1 MRFSVDD
8 QALQIAAK
16 TKDDPKTV
24 AASAELNQRKFDSL
38 LQLGQAKGYAKLQ
51 SAVESALALGCA
63 DEAAVRYLLLTES
76 ENRPPQVAVEVG
88 WLDRYA
94 RPLPVLNEYD
104 ELLGAEVAP

>member
-1 MRFSVDD
+1 MIR
-8 QALQIAAK
+8 
-16 TKDDPKTV
+16 
-24 AASAELNQRKFDSL
+24 L

-88 WLDRYA
+88 GLDRYA